1 MNTLMAIIS
10 VAVVIG
16 ILAFFFLKVV
26 KPMMSG
32 GRVGMQN
39 QMIQKYIDDYDRL
52 ARTLQ
57 CDPPAA
63 PQTAEGYKGWP
74 VLTIKKDAGTIVVT
88 PTTDYW
94 GEHEQS
100 LLYRNPYGDPG
111 AAQRMQG
118 AAMGQAAMSVLD
130 AATDLM
136 DAGTHHHD
144 HQIRADQLTT
154 IKLRMPA
161 SWKGSMILVR
171 PETLLGKL
179 TSPGEVSVNNP
190 AFDKAFKVN
199 GSNAAR
205 VREILTPRL
214 CEALLRFKDRAGKF
228 QLNEDNLICAYVGLG
243 TDKVPKIVNEMWE
256 IAKIVGK

>member
-1 MNTLMAIIS
+1 MNTIMAIIS

-16 ILAFFFLKVV
+16 IFAFFFLKVV

-32 GRVGMQN
+32 GRAGVQN
-39 QMIQKYIDDYDRL
+39 QMIQKYIDDYNRL

-57 CDPPAA
+57 CDPPAV

-100 LLYRNPYGDPG
+100 LLYRSPYGDPG
-111 AAQRMQG
+111 TAQRIQG
-118 AAMGQAAMSVLD
+118 AAMGQAAMSILD
-130 AATDLM
+130 AATDLVGT
-136 DAGTHHHD
+136 GTHHHD

-154 IKLRMPA
+154 IRLQMPA

-171 PETLLGKL
+171 PETLMGKL
-179 TSPGEVSVNNP
+179 TSLGEVSVNNP
-190 AFDKAFKVN
+190 PFDRAFKVN

-205 VREILTPRL
+205 VQEILTPRL
-214 CEALLRFKDRAGKF
+214 CEALLRFKDRGGKF
-228 QLNEDNLICAYVGLG
+228 QLNENTLICAYVGLG
-243 TDKVPKIVNEMWE
+243 TDKVPNIVNELLE
-256 IAKIVGK
+256 IAKVVGK